1 MTVVVRLA
9 GQASREKIFDDAD
22 DVAVDDVGCLAVT
35 AGDGKT
41 ERTVA
46 VYAPGAWVFSEVN

>member
-1 MTVVVRLA
+1 MGVVVRLA
-9 GQASREKIFDDAD
+9 GQGQREREFKDAD

-46 VYAPGAWVFSEVN
+46 VYAPGAWVSSEVT